1 MMRAILWCNGENPNL
16 DMVSK
21 LLEDATL
28 FGVDGGADKAIAAG
42 FEVIE
47 VLGDLDS
54 VNTADWKGRS
64 TILSDDS
71 ASDLAK
77 SLGLLLD
84 RGFTEVDV
92 VGIDGGSPDHILGTW
107 ATLTEAPVGLS
118 IQLHHSGGITK
129 RLHPDDGTL
138 EFLIPKDEQF
148 SVFALESCQ
157 KLSISGARWNLDSE
171 SLNFSTK
178 GLHNQSTGKK
188 ISIKTDGILAIIF
201 QS

>member
-1 MMRAILWCNGENPNL
+1 MMRAILWCNGEYPNL
-16 DMVSK
+16 NMISK
-21 LLEDATL
+21 LLEGATL

-42 FEVIE
+42 FEVTE

-54 VNTADWKGRS
+54 VNIADWKDRS
-64 TILSDDS
+64 NILADDS
-71 ASDLAK
+71 SSDLAK
-77 SLGLLLD
+77 SFSLLSD

-138 EFLIPKDEQF
+138 DFIIPNGDEF

-157 KLSISGARWNLDSE
+157 QVSITGARWNLDSE
-171 SLNFSTK
+171 ALNFSTK
-178 GLHNQSTGKK
+178 GLHNQSIGEK
-188 ISIKTDGILAIIF
+188 ISITTDGILAIIF